1 MGYKRLENAAGGS
14 VKEMKTAIRDH
25 NKRYCIKLSGSK
37 SALNTRVKDTARKL
51 NTISRSS
58 GGGGGG
64 GGGKKGLTEG
74 QKKTKQVVAN
84 IGQAYGN
91 LNNYDVSPGL
101 AFDF

>member
-1 MGYKRLENAAGGS
+1 
-14 VKEMKTAIRDH
+14 MKTAIREH

-37 SALNTRVKDTARKL
+37 STLNTRVTDTARKL
-51 NTISRSS
+51 NTISRSA
-58 GGGGGG
+58 GGG
-64 GGGKKGLTEG
+64 GGGKKGLTDG

-91 LNNYDVSPGL
+91 LNNYDVNPDL